1 MLEAVPVIRITIVQQ
16 FGLYGTLEYSRLG
29 SDIPKINGQSS
40 SVAARVYAA
49 RVDIQTEFFNLQTD
63 KGKID
68 MRTLLVLVILML
80 AAPAVSQTEAPLTNA
95 EIVKLCK
102 AELGDEI
109 VIAKIEGAGKTAFV
123 LDTDNLIELKNAGV
137 SQPVISAMLRKAS
150 GRTAAPH
157 AAGALP
163 SGAPPQAYPQVSS
176 QQDDP
181 PLLEA
186 SDGTRPLVVGASRF
200 NATGFGP
207 IKLVHLELAGYTSN
221 IRTLD
226 TSPVLVVQFN
236 YDPTTFFFIVQTDP
250 DKGDNTRSV
259 KMGSA
264 MQRLK
269 KMFQDNPRYYPDAGH
284 TVPYNAE
291 QSSPGVW
298 RISPKNEMP
307 PGEYGLYFSSDF
319 TSKYRGTDS
328 AIYDFAVV
336 APDTPPSP

>member
-1 MLEAVPVIRITIVQQ
+1 
-16 FGLYGTLEYSRLG
+16 
-29 SDIPKINGQSS
+29 
-40 SVAARVYAA
+40 
-49 RVDIQTEFFNLQTD
+49 
-63 KGKID
+63 
-68 MRTLLVLVILML
+68 MRTFVLLGILVL
-80 AAPAVSQTEAPLTNA
+80 AFPAVSQTEAPLTNA

-102 AELGDEI
+102 AGLGDEV
-109 VIAKIEGAGKTAFV
+109 VIAKIDGAGKTAFA
-123 LDTDNLIELKNAGV
+123 LDTDSLIDLKKSGV

-150 GRTAAPH
+150 GRTAAP
-157 AAGALP
+157 AASAAATPPAL
-163 SGAPPQAYPQVSS
+163 APQAYALNSS

-181 PLLEA
+181 PSFEA
-186 SDGTRPLVVGASRF
+186 SDGTRPLVIAASRF

-207 IKLVHLELAGYTSN
+207 IKMVHLEIAGYTSN
-221 IRTLD
+221 VRTVD
-226 TSPVLVVQFN
+226 PSPAVVVQFN
-236 YDPTTFFFIVQTDP
+236 YDPQTFFFIVRTDP

-291 QSSPGVW
+291 QVSPGTW
-298 RISPKNEMP
+298 RITPKNELL

-336 APDTPPSP
+336 AAEQTTSP